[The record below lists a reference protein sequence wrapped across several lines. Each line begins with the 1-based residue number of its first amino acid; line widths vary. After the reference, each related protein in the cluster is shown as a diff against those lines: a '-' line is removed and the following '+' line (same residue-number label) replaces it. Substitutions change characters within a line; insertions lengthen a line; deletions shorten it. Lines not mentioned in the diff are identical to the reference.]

1 MILGLRSRT
10 LTLVHHQKSHI
21 LLWFVFMDTRI
32 TLVRISIVQSSW
44 FSALNYF
51 YVCDAG
57 NFDRLLPLSKKYNIR
72 VIAFN
77 RRDYEGSTPLSTQ
90 ELEALNGDDADA
102 HAEFLRERGLEIA
115 LFIGWAIKEKSLP
128 PIKIEGASA
137 SGGIVLLGW
146 SLGNIT
152 TLAFLA
158 NLDKYPVELNRVF
171 KSYLRRFDMYGKP
184 WNKRCRG
191 EIVDLNIW

>member
-1 MILGLRSRT
+1 MGMMLM
-10 LTLVHHQKSHI
+10 LTLS
-21 LLWFVFMDTRI
+21 
-32 TLVRISIVQSSW
+32 
-44 FSALNYF
+44 
-51 YVCDAG
+51 
-57 NFDRLLPLSKKYNIR
+57 
-72 VIAFN
+72 
-77 RRDYEGSTPLSTQ
+77 
-90 ELEALNGDDADA
+90 
-102 HAEFLRERGLEIA
+102 FLGERGLEIA

-184 WNKRCRG
+184 
-191 EIVDLNIW
+191 